1 MTAEVQS
8 ETRKVVSVNPSTGEV
23 FAAFEPASEQEVV
36 AAVARAR
43 SAQPEWN
50 RSGVER
56 RALILANFQKL
67 LQEKKSEVARIITL
81 ETGKPLAEALVSEVH
96 DPRHLGLF

>member
-36 AAVARAR
+36 AAVTRAR

-50 RSGVER
+50 RIGVER
-56 RALILANFQKL
+56 RAQILANFQRR
-67 LQEKKSEVARIITL
+67 LQESQAGNSTVR
-81 ETGKPLAEALVSEVH
+81 
-96 DPRHLGLF
+96 